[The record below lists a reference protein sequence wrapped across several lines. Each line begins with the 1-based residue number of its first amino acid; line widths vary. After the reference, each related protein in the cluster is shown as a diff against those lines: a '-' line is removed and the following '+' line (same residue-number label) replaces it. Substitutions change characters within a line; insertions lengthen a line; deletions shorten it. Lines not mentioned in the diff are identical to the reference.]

1 MERYSYSEE
10 IHRSNVVFGE
20 FDRDSIRSMF
30 AQIFEFYNP
39 KVKDQVFDSFCDDFY
54 DLVKEMYT
62 TNERVWRMLITD
74 MLFHYDEKGF
84 LETGTTDN
92 GIKRKQFA
100 IMAKVIVGKLRKK
113 D

>member
-10 IHRSNVVFGE
+10 IYRSNVVFGE
-20 FDRDSIRSMF
+20 FDSDSIRSMF
-30 AQIFEFYNP
+30 TQIFEFYNP
-39 KVKDQVFDSFCDDFY
+39 KVKDQVFDSFCEDFY
-54 DLVKEMYT
+54 NLVKEMHT
-62 TNERVWRMLITD
+62 TNEQVWRMLITD
-74 MLFHYDEKGF
+74 MLFHYDEKGY

-100 IMAKVIVGKLRKK
+100 IMAKVIIGKLRKK